1 MLKEEDYILLILNCK
16 KYREKAIK
24 QKSGWLSSISIPYYH
39 VIGDLGLHCEYKFDD
54 DLRILYVRTE
64 DDYVSL
70 PKKVVAAYSAIR
82 DTYKFKYIFKT
93 DDDQDLV
100 DPDFFERTIVSLKES
115 MTKMKYHYGGKL
127 INVEIPYMSKY
138 FLFHPELP
146 QDLIIQKTEY
156 CNGRF
161 YFLSKEAVTNVVSKR
176 EKIEREYLE
185 DYAVGLHLNP
195 FFKKVVLNIDTD
207 LVFNDYIEDEI

>member
-1 MLKEEDYILLILNCK
+1 MK
-16 KYREKAIK
+16 
-24 QKSGWLSSISIPYYH
+24 
-39 VIGDLGLHCEYKFDD
+39 
-54 DLRILYVRTE
+54 
-64 DDYVSL
+64 
-70 PKKVVAAYSAIR
+70 
-82 DTYKFKYIFKT
+82 
-93 DDDQDLV
+93 
-100 DPDFFERTIVSLKES
+100 
-115 MTKMKYHYGGKL
+115 KMKYHYGGKL

-161 YFLSKEAVTNVVSKR
+161 YFLSKEAVTNVVTKR
-176 EKIEREYLE
+176 EKIEKEYLE